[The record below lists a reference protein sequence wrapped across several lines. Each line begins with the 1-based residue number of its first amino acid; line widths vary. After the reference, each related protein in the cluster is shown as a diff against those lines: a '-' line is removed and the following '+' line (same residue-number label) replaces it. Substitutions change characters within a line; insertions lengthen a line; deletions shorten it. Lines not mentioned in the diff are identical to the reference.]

1 MGRHRIRRL
10 AGAAMVAVAFAAAM
24 LPGVASAAPRRA
36 MVRIAHFSPDAE
48 YVDVYVVTLNRMQM
62 FPNVFYK
69 NVSAYWAVS
78 PGPFTYE
85 VRPAGVPATTKPVV
99 RLTGDLEPGAAYTV
113 VAVGKK
119 TELKAVLLPDDMSP
133 TGRDSTKVR
142 FLDAA
147 VDLPPL
153 DIAVAGKVVSAGVS
167 FPSPT
172 GYQQLPT
179 GRVRLE
185 ARRAG
190 AAEVLIRDELTLKA
204 GTVNSVA
211 LIGGA
216 GRPREVFRFA
226 DATGVR
232 TMPSGA
238 LRTGDGGTAPPQQ
251 PAGTPAG
258 LLTTAGRLLATAG
271 MAAWLTATAG
281 TPSGLLATAG
291 LVAGLLT
298 TAGLVAGL
306 LTTAGVAAMGGA
318 ALALA
323 ALAWR
328 GVPAPRGPELTV
340 RRRGPARLGLAAA
353 MAALALLLGAC
364 AQRTAAG
371 AGAPGSAPAPATT
384 IPAVP
389 APPDASASTASALPD
404 TSALSASALPD
415 ASALSASAKALGME
429 VAPLPSQVTS
439 PGPPSPP
446 VRVSIPAIGVRSSLV
461 RLGLATDGSTEVPV
475 RYGQA
480 GWFAQGT
487 LPGETG
493 PAVIAGH
500 LDSERGP
507 AVFYRLRDLRRG
519 DTIQVDRA
527 DGVRLRFVVE
537 ERAQYPKAS
546 FPPEAVFGPVPWAT
560 LRLVTCGGEFDRAR
574 RSYRDNV
581 VVYARLAGSSR

>member
-1 MGRHRIRRL
+1 MGRHRIRKL
-10 AGAAMVAVAFAAAM
+10 AGAAAGAAMVAVAFAAAM
-24 LPGVASAAPRRA
+24 LPGVASAAPRQA

-48 YVDVYVVTLNRMQM
+48 YVDVYVVTLNRQQM

-99 RLTGDLEPGAAYTV
+99 RLTGDLEPGASYTV

-119 TELKAVLLPDDMSP
+119 TDLNAVLLSDDMSP

-167 FPSPT
+167 FPSST

-190 AAEVLIRDELTLKA
+190 GAEVLIRDELSLKA

-216 GRPREVFRFA
+216 GQPREAFRFA

-238 LRTGDGGTAPPQQ
+238 LRTGGGGTAPLPQ

-258 LLTTAGRLLATAG
+258 LPATAGRLLTTAG
-271 MAAWLTATAG
+271 MAAGLPATAG
-281 TPSGLLATAG
+281 TAAGLLTAAGMVAGLLATAG
-291 LVAGLLT
+291 
-298 TAGLVAGL
+298 
-306 LTTAGVAAMGGA
+306 VAALGGA

-323 ALAWR
+323 ALAWC
-328 GVPAPRGPELTV
+328 GVRAPLGPELTV

-353 MAALALLLGAC
+353 TAALALLLGAC

-389 APPDASASTASALPD
+389 APPDATASAPPDATASAPPDASASTASA
-404 TSALSASALPD
+404 ASV
-415 ASALSASAKALGME
+415 LSASAKALRME

-446 VRVSIPAIGVRSSLV
+446 VRVSIPVIGVRSSLV
-461 RLGLATDGSTEVPV
+461 RLGLATDGSMEVPV

-537 ERAQYPKAS
+537 ERVQYPKAS